1 MGRRGRGGRG
11 DDRRKDLQLCAQ
23 VRRTLDLALAEA
35 SDERLL
41 GAWVR
46 EVLPNPDVGRLRVV
60 VEVGPEGD
68 PDEVLFKQNLD
79 ALNRQGDQPWAL
91 SFSYGRALQEP
102 AQHAW
107 AGRPD
112 NTAAAQ
118 QALYKRAKLNGLAR
132 AGRYSP
138 ELEQVD

>member
-60 VEVGPEGD
+60 VEVGPEVD
-68 PDEVLFKQNLD
+68 PDEVLGL
-79 ALNRQGDQPWAL
+79 LN
-91 SFSYGRALQEP
+91 
-102 AQHAW
+102 
-107 AGRPD
+107 
-112 NTAAAQ
+112 AAQ
-118 QALYKRAKLNGLAR
+118 GHLRAEVAGAIHRKRTPDLMFQVVPRESG
-132 AGRYSP
+132 AGSREP
-138 ELEQVD
+138 